1 MNYKPPLVLT
11 SPNATRVNAS
21 IIWLHG
27 LGADGHDFEPIVHQ
41 LLQQP
46 CFAHVR
52 FILPHAPDMAV
63 TRNNGYIMPAWYDVY
78 GITPISQEDAAGI
91 KTSQAYIDALIAH
104 EMAQGIPSE
113 RIVLAGFS
121 QGGAIALHTALR
133 YPLKLAGILALS
145 TYLPLKSTLAS
156 EAHPANAT
164 TPIFM
169 AHGTF
174 DDVIRLDM
182 CQISLNFLKD
192 KQYPVTWHEYN
203 MAHSLCAK
211 EIADIQDFLQ
221 QILPQDLAHNLIE

>member
-1 MNYKPPLVLT
+1 MNYKPPLVLSRQSQNT
-11 SPNATRVNAS
+11 IDAS

-27 LGADGHDFEPIVHQ
+27 LGADGYDFEPIVEQ
-41 LLQQP
+41 LLQQTH
-46 CFAHVR
+46 FAKIR
-52 FILPHAPDMAV
+52 FVLPHAPEMAV

-78 GITPISQEDAAGI
+78 GITPISKEDETGIKASQRYINTLIKNEIDAGI
-91 KTSQAYIDALIAH
+91 ASD
-104 EMAQGIPSE
+104 

-133 YPLKLAGILALS
+133 FPQKLAGILALS
-145 TYLPLKSTLAS
+145 TYLPLKNSLAS
-156 EAHPANAT
+156 EAHAANAS

-174 DDVIRLDM
+174 DDVI
-182 CQISLNFLKD
+182 SLETGQLSRDLLKNQPHVID
-192 KQYPVTWHEYN
+192 WHEYN

-221 QILPQDLAHNLIE
+221 KILP